1 MNKEQKNKTL
11 LVTLLVI
18 GILVIDQIIK
28 IWVKTSMY
36 IGESIPVF
44 GSWFQILFIENEGM
58 AFGMKFGGNIGKI
71 ILTLFRLLAS
81 AGIIWVLAI
90 LVRKNSP
97 KFLLVSVALI
107 LAGAFGNIIDSCFY
121 GLIFNDNPYEIATL
135 FPDGGGYA
143 PFLSGKVV
151 DMFYFPII
159 DTTLPSW
166 FPFWGGE
173 HFTFFNAIF
182 NFADASITI
191 GVVLLLIDQF
201 FGHKNEPKK
210 TENPE
215 K

>member
-1 MNKEQKNKTL
+1 MTVEQKKKTL

-28 IWVKTSMY
+28 IWVKTTMF

-58 AFGMKFGGNIGKI
+58 AFGMKFGGDIGKI
-71 ILTLFRLLAS
+71 ILTLFRLVAS
-81 AGIIWVLAI
+81 GAIIWILAI
-90 LVRKNSP
+90 LIRKNSS
-97 KFLLVSVALI
+97 KFLLVSVSLI

-121 GLIFNDNPYEIATL
+121 GLMFNDNPYEIATL

-159 DTTLPSW
+159 DTDLPSW
-166 FPFWGGE
+166 FPFWGGK

-191 GVVLLLIDQF
+191 GVVLLIIDQF
-201 FGHKNEPKK
+201 FKQKN
-210 TENPE
+210 NPE
-215 K
+215 TAEVTEK